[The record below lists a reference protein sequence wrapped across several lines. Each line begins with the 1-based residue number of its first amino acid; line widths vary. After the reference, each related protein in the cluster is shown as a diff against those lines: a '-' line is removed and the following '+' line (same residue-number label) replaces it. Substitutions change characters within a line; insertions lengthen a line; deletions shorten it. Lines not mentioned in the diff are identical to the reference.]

1 MRTQHHLLLTSLC
14 AALLPAL
21 AAQAQMPSAD
31 EIGAR
36 VARADATTAAVKNP
50 HLKRLAGI
58 QDRGAVFRYNA
69 LRVAEDLKDGEPA
82 ASFVWYTVPALSN
95 IQRLPDQFP
104 VDGSLGTPLRVVAAR
119 DEFEPA
125 SFVVYPFADA
135 KALQVTAGDLRTPE
149 GHTIPAG
156 KVDVKLVKVWYQ
168 NGNGWYSYF
177 GDVGLKLV
185 PELLVNDE
193 NLIKVDTR
201 AQANYLRVDFP
212 SGSKYVWI
220 SAPEAIDPGLNS
232 ASAPVNDAATL
243 QPVTL
248 EAGQFKQ
255 FMVTIRV
262 DKDARPGLYTGTLRL
277 TLDGRAA
284 GGIPVRLRVLPYV
297 LPEPKTYYD
306 PTADFYTM
314 LYCVPGVDGYYWGN
328 GRDRAQSDAKQLAR
342 LRNQYDH
349 NIRYPLYF
357 GMWKAGLENLPQVE
371 TALAQARSVGMRLDP
386 FFEAFGCSGGD
397 ATERYYANRYIAE
410 QARREYGRLL
420 GHTRIYPAGGEEPG
434 YNSVV
439 NSRPNWRTVHE
450 LGMFVMCNGHDRR
463 HFAGYNDD
471 FRVGGGFASQWE
483 ADFMHRI
490 KGKIGNYA
498 GPHTGPENPDY
509 MRRMHGLNLYKKDYD
524 MMYNYGY
531 QDAGWNDLVGFYRN
545 MNLVYATKDDFI
557 DTLAWEGIR
566 EGIDDIRYA
575 TLLQQLANRAIAA
588 GTAATDKYYAGR
600 KALQFLALLD
610 EEACGLDA
618 ARAEMIR
625 HIGALASLVGDNK

>member
-1 MRTQHHLLLTSLC
+1 MKTHPLLTYLGA
-14 AALLPAL
+14 AALALPT
-21 AAQAQMPSAD
+21 QAQMPSRDAMAALA
-31 EIGAR
+31 G
-36 VARADATTAAVKNP
+36 RAAALTDAAKHP
-50 HLKRLAGI
+50 HLKTLAAR
-58 QDRGAVFRYNA
+58 QDRGEVFRYNA
-69 LRVAEDLKDGEPA
+69 LRVADDLKEVAPEA
-82 ASFVWYTVPALSN
+82 AFVWYTVPALSS
-95 IQRLPDQFP
+95 IPRLPDQFP
-104 VDGSLGTPLRVVAAR
+104 VDGRLGAPLRVVAAR

-135 KALQVTAGDLRTPE
+135 KALQVTAGDLRTSA
-149 GHTIPAG
+149 GDVIPAA

-185 PELLVNDE
+185 PELLLNDE
-193 NLIKVDTR
+193 NLVKVETG
-201 AQANYLRVDFP
+201 AKANHLRVDFP
-212 SGSKYVWI
+212 EGSKYVWI
-220 SAPEAIDPGLNS
+220 SAPAAIDPGLNA
-232 ASAPVNDAATL
+232 ASAPVNDAKTL
-243 QPVTL
+243 QPATL

-262 DKDARPGLYTGTLRL
+262 DKDTKPGLYSGALRL
-277 TLDGRAA
+277 ALDGRAA
-284 GGIPVRLRVLPYV
+284 GGIPVRLRVLPHL
-297 LPEPKTYYD
+297 LPDPKTYYD
-306 PTADFYTM
+306 PAADFYTM
-314 LYCVPGVDGYYWGN
+314 LYCVPGVDGYYRGN
-328 GRDRAQSDAKQLAR
+328 GHDRAQSDAKQLAR
-342 LRNQYDH
+342 LRNQHDH

-357 GMWKAGLENLPQVE
+357 GMWNADLGALPQVE
-371 TALAQARSVGMRLDP
+371 TALAQAKAVGMQLDP

-397 ATERYYANRYIAE
+397 TTERFHANRYIAE
-410 QARREYGRLL
+410 QAKREFGRLL

-434 YNSVV
+434 YGRVV

-450 LGMFVMCNGHDRR
+450 LGMLVMCNGGDRR

-471 FRVGGGFASQWE
+471 FRVGGGFARQWE

-531 QDAGWNDLVGFYRN
+531 QDGGWNDLVGFYRN
-545 MNLVYATKDDFI
+545 MNLVYATKDGFI

-575 TLLQQLANRAIAA
+575 TLLQQLANQAISA
-588 GTAATDKYYAGR
+588 GSAETAKYYAGR
-600 KALQFLALLD
+600 KALQVLALLD
-610 EEACGLDA
+610 EASCGLDA

-625 HIGALASLVGDNK
+625 HIGILSALVGDRK